1 MEAGHPTTGGRA
13 TSCFA
18 SDALMVS
25 NHHRWYRE
33 WCQPII
39 TALYYRDKDAV
50 ESSVDKARDA
60 LESGEVKAAEGACL
74 EYQLAYL
81 EFQAQ
86 PMLKNA
92 GWRESILP
100 QLVAIL
106 AKPSKYEAAERVRKR
121 LYMQMRV
128 ALDRAKIQP
137 FGLDEFR
144 QLLDQIP
151 EEDNSTEMWH
161 NISEWAFRNNHVDE
175 LERAYEFMVLQA
187 KGFNE
192 VWCWRR
198 VDTMLKIAR
207 GSIAEED
214 IIWLIDQ
221 AHILTHLNSIKALI
235 WPRAKALGAIG
246 DTARQHF
253 NTRVAELESK
263 GKAKVKAYLQP
274 HIK

>member
-1 MEAGHPTTGGRA
+1 
-13 TSCFA
+13 
-18 SDALMVS
+18 MVS
-25 NHHRWYRE
+25 NYHRWYRE

-39 TALYYRDKDAV
+39 TALYYRDKNAV
-50 ESSVDKARDA
+50 ENYVDKARDA
-60 LESGEVKAAEGACL
+60 LESGEVQAAEGACL

-86 PMLKNA
+86 PVLKNE

-121 LYMQMRV
+121 LYMQICV
-128 ALDRAKIQP
+128 TLDRVKMQSFAL
-137 FGLDEFR
+137 GEFEK
-144 QLLDQIP
+144 LLSEIP
-151 EEDNSTEMWH
+151 EEDNTTELWH
-161 NISEWAFRNNHVDE
+161 HISEWAFRNNHVCV
-175 LERAYEFMVLQA
+175 LEKAYEFMVLQA

-207 GSIAEED
+207 GNITED
-214 IIWLIDQ
+214 DIVWLIDQ
-221 AHILTHLNSIKALI
+221 AHILAHLNSIRALI
-235 WPRAKALGAIG
+235 WPRAEALGAIS

-253 NTRVAELESK
+253 NTRVAELENK
-263 GKAKVKAYLQP
+263 GKAKIKAYLQP
-274 HIK
+274 HMK

>member
-1 MEAGHPTTGGRA
+1 
-13 TSCFA
+13 
-18 SDALMVS
+18 MVS

-39 TALYYRDKDAV
+39 TALYYRDRQAV
-50 ESSVDKARDA
+50 ASSVDKARDA
-60 LESGEVKAAEGACL
+60 LESGEVKATEGACL

-86 PMLKNA
+86 PVLKNA

-106 AKPSKYEAAERVRKR
+106 AKSSKYEAAERVRKR

-128 ALDRAKIQP
+128 TLDRVKMQS
-137 FGLDEFR
+137 FELVDLEK
-144 QLLDQIP
+144 LLSEIP
-151 EEDNSTEMWH
+151 EEDNSTELWH
-161 NISEWAFRNNHVDE
+161 HISEWAFRNNQVGV
-175 LERAYEFMVLQA
+175 LESAYEIMVLQA
-187 KGFNE
+187 RGFNE

-207 GSIAEED
+207 SSVAEED

-221 AHILTHLNSIKALI
+221 AHILAHLNSIKALI
-235 WPRAKALGAIG
+235 WPRAEALGAIG
-246 DTARQHF
+246 DNAREHF
-253 NTRVAELESK
+253 DARVTELENK
-263 GKAKVKAYLQP
+263 GKAKIEAYLQP